1 MTSYTYL
8 SKELS
13 ENTTNE
19 EIKEAYNRNILTV
32 TAINNKVYYISLEPW
47 SDRLFTAVKNEM
59 EKQHP
64 EIIYLYDLPTKGART
79 R

>member
-8 SKELS
+8 TKELS
-13 ENTTNE
+13 EKTANE
-19 EIKEAYNRNILTV
+19 EIKEAYNRNYLTV
-32 TAINNKVYYISLEPW
+32 TAINNNVYYISLEPW
-47 SDRLFTAVKNEM
+47 SDRLFAAVKNEM
-59 EKQHP
+59 KKQHP